1 MKKIKFIMCG
11 VFLLALFVVSL
22 GSVIAEDK
30 DFSAN
35 ENRFLAKLPSLD
47 WDDVLE
53 GDFQEDLETYL
64 NDHIL
69 GRDSWISIKTRVQK
83 LLGDTDIGGV
93 YLGEDDYYFE
103 KITDEDI
110 DPSQIE
116 KNISYVKDYFQYCDE
131 YLDASKLEVMLV
143 PTAGLVLEDKLP
155 AYAPMFD
162 QETYLDQIES
172 ALEGYNVVD
181 VRGALSAATE
191 GQLYYRTDHHWT
203 SQGAM
208 LAYEQWC
215 NQTGRTF
222 PGWDALKKQTVTEE
236 FRGSLY
242 SKVLDPKS
250 AYDEI
255 WYYTVDGKDYSHL
268 TVVGD
273 EKELPGVFDN
283 SKLEEKDKYLFF
295 MGDNYGEAI
304 ITNSQVEEGENLL
317 IIKDSF
323 ANCFTYLTTDEFH
336 NVHMIDL
343 RYFRG
348 DLREYLLENEI
359 TEVLV
364 LYNISNFATDKNLHK
379 LR

>member
-1 MKKIKFIMCG
+1 MCG
-11 VFLLALFVVSL
+11 AFLLLLFAVSL
-22 GSVIAEDK
+22 GSVIAK
-30 DFSAN
+30 DQEFSAN
-35 ENRFLAKLPSLD
+35 ENRFLAKLPALD
-47 WDDVLE
+47 WNDVVR
-53 GDFQEDLETYL
+53 GDFQEDLESYL

-69 GRDSWISIKTRVQK
+69 GRDTWISIKTRVQK

-93 YLGEDDYYFE
+93 YLGEDDYLFE

-110 DPSQIE
+110 SPSQIE
-116 KNISYVKDYFQYCDE
+116 KNISFVKGYFEYCSE

-143 PTAGLVLEDKLP
+143 PTAGLVLEEKLP

-162 QETYLDQIES
+162 QETYLNQIKDS
-172 ALEGYNVVD
+172 LQDYNVVD
-181 VRGALSAATE
+181 VRDTLIASTE

-203 SQGAM
+203 SRGAA

-215 NQTGRTF
+215 LKTGRTF
-222 PGWDALKKQTVTEE
+222 PGWDALKPQMVTEE

-242 SKVLDPKS
+242 SKVLDPQS

-255 WYYTVDGKDYSHL
+255 WYYTMNGKDYDHL

-273 EKELPGVFDN
+273 DKELPGVFDYG
-283 SKLEEKDKYLFF
+283 KLEEKDKYLFF

-304 ITNSQVEEGENLL
+304 ITNSQVKEGENLL

-323 ANCFTYLTTDEFH
+323 ANCFTYLTPEEFH

-343 RYFRG
+343 RYFGG
-348 DLREYLLENEI
+348 DLKEYLLENEI